1 MTKTVPAQ
9 AFDTML
15 QLCCVMQEFS
25 LPTLVIYDPLLVA
38 LGHNRR
44 DGKDDSAICAA
55 LPTSYRATD
64 QTFQLLGWHSSNKS
78 DGIDRLVETAEK
90 SKLGS
95 P

>member
-1 MTKTVPAQ
+1 LK
-9 AFDTML
+9 L
-15 QLCCVMQEFS
+15 Y
-25 LPTLVIYDPLLVA
+25 LVILLLYERV
-38 LGHNRR
+38 LVVPGHNRQ

-55 LPTSYRATD
+55 LPASYRATD

>member
-1 MTKTVPAQ
+1 LK
-9 AFDTML
+9 L
-15 QLCCVMQEFS
+15 Y
-25 LPTLVIYDPLLVA
+25 LVILLLYDPLLVA

-44 DGKDDSAICAA
+44 DGRDDSAICAA
-55 LPTSYRATD
+55 LPASYRATD

-90 SKLGS
+90 SKLGT

>member
-1 MTKTVPAQ
+1 
-9 AFDTML
+9 
-15 QLCCVMQEFS
+15 MQQFS

-44 DGKDDSAICAA
+44 DGKDDSAICAT
-55 LPTSYRATD
+55 LPASYRATD

-78 DGIDRLVETAEK
+78 VEIDRLVETAEK
-90 SKLGS
+90 SKLGT